1 MNQNNA
7 GLRLCRNMNAP
18 PSPATPPSA
27 RPEQSEVRYAELIV
41 GLLFL
46 AVSLASIAVTRAEG
60 GVSLIWPCNAIVAS
74 VLIRISR
81 VRWLWA
87 ALSILAAGIVSNIV
101 GAGDNWLTASGV
113 AGMNLLEIALMV
125 GCFRFLVRYPYP
137 DVTIAQA
144 SIMTVVMGFVITGVT
159 ALLGSGFVHVA
170 MQGAYWPTVR
180 AWWLADAVGAC
191 LCAPAIILYSRD
203 RLARLLQPRYLS
215 TNMLTVLACVTF
227 TWLSF
232 KYVRFPF
239 VVVALAPMVA
249 AFQMGSFGAAC
260 LSLINGATIAVLW
273 AKGIQPLGLDPHG
286 LSLATFPVVALIAAL
301 MPPIAVGLGTD
312 ARRQVARSLRASELR
327 FRESMEHSPLG
338 MIMLDLKGRWAFTN
352 AALQSMLGYSGEE
365 FADMS
370 IDSLGHPDEL
380 KDIHHRWAQLVSREV
395 ESYMITRRFRHRD
408 GRWLWTHCAVSLARD
423 TDGKPL
429 HFIAQVESLEERRLA
444 EARLAAKQEILRT
457 TLASIGEAVITT
469 DVNGAVTYMNDAAV
483 GLVGRR
489 FEVLEGHD
497 LATSLN
503 LIDPDSKQP
512 ADNLIKK
519 AIEAR
524 QSVRRAGACSLF
536 RPDGTESYVR
546 DTINPVLDEM
556 FELTALVV
564 VLTDVTDHQQK
575 TRDLR
580 HLASHDSLTGLLNR
594 LAFEE
599 RMKRSID
606 NAHRSGK
613 AAGLIAIDL
622 DRFKAV
628 NDASGHAAGDEV
640 LRRVADRLR
649 SAVRPSDA
657 IGRLGGD
664 EFGVLLEEC
673 DATRSAE
680 VAERLL
686 RSLNSLHTQ
695 WDGIVHTTGA
705 SIGLAQWEPALK
717 SVESWAAAADSA
729 CYEAK
734 RRGRNSLVTWVFEG
748 DKEAARL

>member
-1 MNQNNA
+1 M
-7 GLRLCRNMNAP
+7 GLRRNMNAP
-18 PSPATPPSA
+18 PSRATTTTA
-27 RPEQSEVRYAELIV
+27 KTDHSEIRHAELML

-46 AVSLASIAVTRAEG
+46 AISLMSIAATRAG
-60 GVSLIWPCNAIVAS
+60 GGIALIWPCNAIAACL
-74 VLIRISR
+74 LIRMHN
-81 VRWLWA
+81 VRWPWA
-87 ALSILAAGIVSNIV
+87 AASILVAGIASNV
-101 GAGDNWLTASGV
+101 LGAGDVLPV
-113 AGMNLLEIALMV
+113 AAAFAAINLLEIALMV
-125 GCFRFLVRYPYP
+125 GCFRWLVRYPYP

-144 SIMTVVMGFVITGVT
+144 SIMTVVMGFVITGICS
-159 ALLGSGFVHVA
+159 LLGAGFA
-170 MQGAYWPTVR
+170 QASMQASYWQTVR

-191 LCAPAIILYSRD
+191 LCAPAIILFSRD
-203 RLARLLQPRYLS
+203 RLARLLQPQHLAA
-215 TNMLTVLACVTF
+215 NILTLLICVLG
-227 TWLSF
+227 TWLSIR
-232 KYVRFPF
+232 YVRFPF
-239 VVVALAPMVA
+239 VVVALVPMVA
-249 AFQMGSFGAAC
+249 AFQVGSFGAAV
-260 LSLINGATIAVLW
+260 LSLINGATIAILW
-273 AKGIQPLGLDPHG
+273 LVGIQPLGLDPALHG
-286 LSLATFPVVALIAAL
+286 TSFAHFPVIALVAAL

-338 MIMLDLKGRWAFTN
+338 MIMLDLQGRWAFTN
-352 AALQSMLGYSGEE
+352 ATLQSMLGYTGEE
-365 FADMS
+365 LSEMS
-370 IDSLGHPDEL
+370 IESLGHPEEL
-380 KDIHHRWAQLVSREV
+380 TDIRSRWGQLLCHET
-395 ESYMITRRFRHRD
+395 ESYKITRRFRHRE
-408 GRWLWTHCAVSLARD
+408 GHWLWTHCAVSLARD

-444 EARLAAKQEILRT
+444 EAKLAAEREMLRT

-469 DVNGAVTYMNDAAV
+469 DAHGAVTYMNDAAV

-497 LATSLN
+497 LVSSLN
-503 LIDPDSKQP
+503 LHDPDSKKP
-512 ADNLIKK
+512 AEDLIKR
-519 AIEAR
+519 AIESR
-524 QSVRRAGACSLF
+524 QSVRRTELCSLF
-536 RPDGTESYVR
+536 RPDGSEFFVR
-546 DTINPVLDEM
+546 ETINPVLDEM

-564 VLTDVTDHQQK
+564 VLTDVTEHQQK

-580 HLASHDSLTGLLNR
+580 HLASHDGLTGLLNR
-594 LAFEE
+594 QAFEL

-606 NAHRSGK
+606 AAHRSET
-613 AAGLIAIDL
+613 AAGLIFIDL

-664 EFGVLLEEC
+664 EFAVLLEEC
-673 DATRSAE
+673 DATRSGE

-705 SIGLAQWEPALK
+705 SIGLAQWTAELQN
-717 SVESWAAAADSA
+717 VESWAAAADGA

-734 RRGRNSLVTWVFEG
+734 RRGRNSLVTWIGG
-748 DKEAARL
+748 DDQKTVKV